1 MAEGNAGAG
10 RLYIKIRN
18 PQDFY
23 GGVALVVFA
32 IFALWASSDL
42 PGMRGFAFGPGT
54 APRLFAIMLA
64 LTGAGVALIGLLSD
78 GPSPGKVSLQAVL
91 VIVSMVALWAVIER
105 LSASLPLPPVFKSN
119 GPLIATAIVT
129 VLAMGAIPTLERLGI
144 RGMVLLTMST
154 LCFAMFIRPFG
165 LIVTSF
171 VAIIV
176 SAAASNEVKWTQSLI
191 WAVILT
197 TFCALLFPWA
207 LSLPLQLWP
216 RF

>member
-1 MAEGNAGAG
+1 MAEGNAG
-10 RLYIKIRN
+10 RIHIKIRN

-23 GGVALVVFA
+23 GGIALVAFA

-64 LTGAGVALIGLLSD
+64 VTGAGVALIGLLTD
-78 GPSPGKVSLQAVL
+78 GPSPGKVSLHAVL
-91 VIVSMVALWAVIER
+91 VIVGLLALWAVVER
-105 LSASLPLPPVFKSN
+105 LCALMALQPILKSN
-119 GPLIATAIVT
+119 GPLIATAVVT
-129 VLAMGAIPTLERLGI
+129 ALAMSVIPMLERLGI

-165 LIVTSF
+165 LIITSF
-171 VAIIV
+171 VSIVV
-176 SAAASNEVKWTQSLI
+176 SAAASNEVKWLQSLI

-207 LSLPLQLWP
+207 LNLPLQLWP